1 MGLPRSTTAA
11 SIENGGIPRQ
21 CTLDTLVQDGTVW
34 VNRGPALIMV
44 GHVVT
49 LDAVAPVPD
58 NAGPEADLADE
69 CCAGLK
75 QSGA

>member
-1 MGLPRSTTAA
+1 MVYMGLPGSTTAA
-11 SIENGGIPRQ
+11 SIESGGIPRQ
-21 CTLDTLVQDGTVW
+21 CTLEQDGTAW
-34 VNRGPALIMV
+34 VNRGPVLVMV
-44 GHVVT
+44 DHVVT
-49 LDAVAPVPD
+49 LGAVAPAPD